1 MASKNPLTMVLNA
14 RRLKSLIYSR
24 NVDLVHARSR
34 APAWSAFHATRYPV
48 RAFVTTYHGA
58 YGNIGP
64 FKRLYNS
71 VMGRGDRIKAN
82 SRYTA
87 KLVATRHP
95 TMREHVRLI
104 YRGVG

>member
-48 RAFVTTYHGA
+48 PG
-58 YGNIGP
+58 I
-64 FKRLYNS
+64 
-71 VMGRGDRIKAN
+71 
-82 SRYTA
+82 RYDLSWCLRQHWTF
-87 KLVATRHP
+87 
-95 TMREHVRLI
+95 
-104 YRGVG
+104 